1 VPGAN
6 DLSNGTVTL
15 TATATGSCAGTFDN
29 VTITIN
35 PAATID
41 AGSAQTACI
50 GTKVNLDGTIG
61 GAATTVTW
69 TTSGNGS
76 FNNINDPDAVYTP
89 GSNDVTNGTVTLTAT
104 TNNPAGPC
112 PAANDNVVIAL
123 MPAPGD
129 QITPGT
135 ESWIGYAY
143 DDNGDV
149 SAVTTRINFA
159 SSKYRGF
166 INASD
171 IDNMSPA
178 SSYQTDTDEF
188 DINLGL
194 AGSLQGPN
202 MCDALLDDF
211 SVRYVMNKTLTAGV
225 YRFTIGADDGIR
237 LLIDGVNVIPATAFD
252 FQSYTTYTSDALCLS
267 AGVHAFEIHYFDNA
281 AYSRLT
287 FDYEQVPAL
296 VTNSPVQI
304 CVNSAAP
311 VLTVSSTDA
320 AVLDFKWYKNGTL
333 VFTGANYT
341 PAASELDLTT
351 AGATD
356 FQATAVYACGETQP
370 VDVTVTIL
378 NSASLVIN
386 DPTICESGGLVD
398 LSTFISAT
406 PAGGTFVFGGH
417 PNISGNN
424 FDPSGLAVSTIPIT
438 VDYSTAS
445 CTAAQQIMNVTVT
458 NVAATTVPSAAVSV
472 CEGSPPLDL
481 TTLVSALPSGGAFTF
496 SGSQVAGNSFDPSG
510 LSGLQTITVDYA
522 IGGCV
527 APQVTFDIDVT
538 TTASVTTMNANA
550 CENGSSVNLL
560 TLVSSSPAG
569 GTYTFAG
576 AGVSGNIFNPVGR
589 SGTINVSVDYNI
601 NGCTDNGIIQITV
614 LSSSD
619 PLCAGGNCASVVI
632 VPKPEPATCTNS
644 DGRLVMSLKP
654 FNPAINNTGVK
665 ITIDGVSSTNIPISR
680 TIYNDSTFESLPV
693 GRYSYSIEYGDPGCI
708 KAGTFSIDQSG
719 TVGTPVVSNVMSPV
733 CPGTATGSLT
743 LDVPGET
750 GNVLEWSL
758 DGGLSDPFKPFIAGT
773 QIQGIPAGSAPT
785 YQHVISV
792 RRNAS
797 DVCYSSVTV
806 LMNESVSSIITTFS
820 IQSATCN
827 GNDGAITGIVSSG
840 GNGAPY
846 TYSIDGGLS
855 FQSTPQFNSLAGG
868 TYALRVKDA
877 AGCETVLTALVDF
890 PGFINS
896 IVSKTN
902 ADCTNDGASG
912 SLSVTV
918 TDPGVFQVALT
929 TDQFNPPSDA
939 EYISYT
945 NPAVTFTQLTRGE
958 YFVFVKSGTSAC
970 PTRSAPVNIFG
981 VYDVSFA
988 LEADCNNNQLSLAL
1002 VNVTGQAGGAPVEI
1016 QISKKLSADLPQ
1028 IIYEPFPADGEIY
1041 LDYAQYP
1048 FLQAPGEYRIQMVQ
1062 FQSEGGCNLSSE
1074 LRDFTVPVPLNAG
1087 IGGVAKSYPD
1097 VASGKLNVVAFTG
1110 GIYPYD
1116 VRIELDSASSF
1127 SLPYHVTNFE
1137 EAAVNGNQQI
1147 EMTYDRVPA
1156 GRYQVQVMDSLGCVV
1171 DLIARV
1177 PLDEDLYIPNVF
1189 TPNGDGSNDVFF
1201 IRNLPQEPA
1210 INTLVI
1216 SNRWGKEVFISENYR
1231 NDWDALGVAD
1241 GIYFYRLEVA
1251 GTEPLTGWVEI
1262 IRGPKP

>member
-1 VPGAN
+1 
-6 DLSNGTVTL
+6 
-15 TATATGSCAGTFDN
+15 
-29 VTITIN
+29 
-35 PAATID
+35 
-41 AGSAQTACI
+41 
-50 GTKVNLDGTIG
+50 
-61 GAATTVTW
+61 
-69 TTSGNGS
+69 
-76 FNNINDPDAVYTP
+76 
-89 GSNDVTNGTVTLTAT
+89 
-104 TNNPAGPC
+104 
-112 PAANDNVVIAL
+112 
-123 MPAPGD
+123 
-129 QITPGT
+129 
-135 ESWIGYAY
+135 
-143 DDNGDV
+143 
-149 SAVTTRINFA
+149 
-159 SSKYRGF
+159 
-166 INASD
+166 
-171 IDNMSPA
+171 
-178 SSYQTDTDEF
+178 
-188 DINLGL
+188 
-194 AGSLQGPN
+194 
-202 MCDALLDDF
+202 
-211 SVRYVMNKTLTAGV
+211 
-225 YRFTIGADDGIR
+225 
-237 LLIDGVNVIPATAFD
+237 
-252 FQSYTTYTSDALCLS
+252 
-267 AGVHAFEIHYFDNA
+267 
-281 AYSRLT
+281 
-287 FDYEQVPAL
+287 
-296 VTNSPVQI
+296 
-304 CVNSAAP
+304 
-311 VLTVSSTDA
+311 
-320 AVLDFKWYKNGTL
+320 
-333 VFTGANYT
+333 
-341 PAASELDLTT
+341 
-351 AGATD
+351 
-356 FQATAVYACGETQP
+356 
-370 VDVTVTIL
+370 
-378 NSASLVIN
+378 
-386 DPTICESGGLVD
+386 
-398 LSTFISAT
+398 
-406 PAGGTFVFGGH
+406 
-417 PNISGNN
+417 
-424 FDPSGLAVSTIPIT
+424 
-438 VDYSTAS
+438 
-445 CTAAQQIMNVTVT
+445 
-458 NVAATTVPSAAVSV
+458 
-472 CEGSPPLDL
+472 
-481 TTLVSALPSGGAFTF
+481 
-496 SGSQVAGNSFDPSG
+496 VAGNSFDPSG

-958 YFVFVKSGTSAC
+958 YFVFVKSGTSSEC
-970 PTRSAPVNIFG
+970 TMFPSRLRQTVI
-981 VYDVSFA
+981 
-988 LEADCNNNQLSLAL
+988 
-1002 VNVTGQAGGAPVEI
+1002 T
-1016 QISKKLSADLPQ
+1016 IS
-1028 IIYEPFPADGEIY
+1028 
-1041 LDYAQYP
+1041 
-1048 FLQAPGEYRIQMVQ
+1048 
-1062 FQSEGGCNLSSE
+1062 C
-1074 LRDFTVPVPLNAG
+1074 
-1087 IGGVAKSYPD
+1087 
-1097 VASGKLNVVAFTG
+1097 
-1110 GIYPYD
+1110 
-1116 VRIELDSASSF
+1116 
-1127 SLPYHVTNFE
+1127 
-1137 EAAVNGNQQI
+1137 
-1147 EMTYDRVPA
+1147 
-1156 GRYQVQVMDSLGCVV
+1156 
-1171 DLIARV
+1171 
-1177 PLDEDLYIPNVF
+1177 
-1189 TPNGDGSNDVFF
+1189 
-1201 IRNLPQEPA
+1201 
-1210 INTLVI
+1210 
-1216 SNRWGKEVFISENYR
+1216 RWPS
-1231 NDWDALGVAD
+1231 
-1241 GIYFYRLEVA
+1241 
-1251 GTEPLTGWVEI
+1251 
-1262 IRGPKP
+1262 